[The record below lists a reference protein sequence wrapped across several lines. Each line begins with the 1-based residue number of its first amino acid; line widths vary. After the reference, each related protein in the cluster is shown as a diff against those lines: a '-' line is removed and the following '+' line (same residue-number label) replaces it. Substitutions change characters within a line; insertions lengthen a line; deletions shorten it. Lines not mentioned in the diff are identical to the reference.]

1 MLSWTAEGL
10 EEPSVRLASIA
21 MPESLLMF
29 TVSVDWLL
37 HAIAKRI
44 NTEIIYI
51 FINITTYGVIPRL
64 SNDILDRRIRPTA
77 FFWMLQS
84 PSSISLFLPLSFY
97 VHQHINF
104 CIDMNSG
111 HFCSRGAVSKSAL
124 RGGKAAPEHI
134 WLHWQ
139 NSPAA
144 IQPHADH
151 QNLNPIKNL
160 WLFSLICMAA
170 AAGAAFPTRER
181 YS

>member
-1 MLSWTAEGL
+1 
-10 EEPSVRLASIA
+10 
-21 MPESLLMF
+21 
-29 TVSVDWLL
+29 
-37 HAIAKRI
+37 
-44 NTEIIYI
+44 
-51 FINITTYGVIPRL
+51 
-64 SNDILDRRIRPTA
+64 
-77 FFWMLQS
+77 
-84 PSSISLFLPLSFY
+84 
-97 VHQHINF
+97 
-104 CIDMNSG
+104 MNSG

>member
-1 MLSWTAEGL
+1 
-10 EEPSVRLASIA
+10 
-21 MPESLLMF
+21 
-29 TVSVDWLL
+29 
-37 HAIAKRI
+37 
-44 NTEIIYI
+44 
-51 FINITTYGVIPRL
+51 
-64 SNDILDRRIRPTA
+64 
-77 FFWMLQS
+77 MLQS

-104 CIDMNSG
+104 CIDMYSG

-170 AAGAAFPTRER
+170 AAGAAFPTREI